1 MRQLLKSKW
10 KPGCMIVLFYLINF
24 GLWELIALIISDEWA
39 SFAVYAVLFV
49 ATVALFRKEL
59 SCKWTEWKESQ
70 LKNKSFYAALALCLV
85 LDLVLSAALLAAAAQ
100 FSLDI
105 LPQNNENVKSQ
116 FAAIPA
122 FLTAVQT
129 CVFAPVIEEMTF
141 RHSMIGVPGTKL
153 QTMVLCAIS
162 VILFDWIH
170 IFRFSEF
177 FYYLMPAI
185 ILTAFYAKYKN
196 VWASIMLHSSINI
209 LGTIALILD
218 IL

>member
-1 MRQLLKSKW
+1 MAQLLKSKW
-10 KPGCMIVLFYLINF
+10 KSGCMIVLFYLINF
-24 GLWELIALIISDEWA
+24 GLWELIAPIISDQWA

-129 CVFAPVIEEMTF
+129 
-141 RHSMIGVPGTKL
+141 
-153 QTMVLCAIS
+153 
-162 VILFDWIH
+162 
-170 IFRFSEF
+170 
-177 FYYLMPAI
+177 
-185 ILTAFYAKYKN
+185 
-196 VWASIMLHSSINI
+196 
-209 LGTIALILD
+209 
-218 IL
+218 

>member
-1 MRQLLKSKW
+1 MLQFLKPKW
-10 KPGCMIVLFYLINF
+10 KPACMIALFYLINF
-24 GLWELIALIISDEWA
+24 GLWELIAPVISEAWA
-39 SFAVYAVLFV
+39 SFAVYVVLFAV
-49 ATVALFRKEL
+49 TVALFRKEL

-70 LKNKSFYAALALCLV
+70 LKNKSFYAALALWLL
-85 LDLVLSAALLAAAAQ
+85 LDLVLSAVLLAAAVQ
-100 FSLDI
+100 FNLDI
-105 LPQNNENVKSQ
+105 LPRNNENVKSQ

-122 FLTAVQT
+122 VLTAVQT

-141 RHSMIGVPGTKL
+141 RYSMIGVPGTKR
-153 QTMVLCAIS
+153 QTIILCAIS
-162 VILFDWIH
+162 IILFDWIH
-170 IFRFSEF
+170 IFQFKEF

-185 ILTAFYAKYKN
+185 ILTTFYAKYKN